1 MVVLA
6 TNIVFILVSVLII
19 SSLIIFL
26 ITGNTP
32 TITTP
37 SKSTEEIVNNLHL
50 KKGEI
55 FVDFGCGFGG
65 FLCKISKK
73 FPETHFV
80 GLENSLLAFIISKI
94 RFLFGAK
101 NIDIKFMNF
110 FDYDLSNV
118 DHVYLWIFV
127 RDLDKLKEK
136 FEKELKKGAKVYLLD
151 FPFTGKEPKNVLKID
166 QSANFGHTLFIYEF

>member
-65 FLCKISKK
+65 FLCKI
-73 FPETHFV
+73 
-80 GLENSLLAFIISKI
+80 
-94 RFLFGAK
+94 
-101 NIDIKFMNF
+101 
-110 FDYDLSNV
+110 
-118 DHVYLWIFV
+118 
-127 RDLDKLKEK
+127 
-136 FEKELKKGAKVYLLD
+136 
-151 FPFTGKEPKNVLKID
+151 
-166 QSANFGHTLFIYEF
+166 

>member
-1 MVVLA
+1 ML
-6 TNIVFILVSVLII
+6 
-19 SSLIIFL
+19 FL

-37 SKSTEEIVNNLHL
+37 SKSTEEIVNDLHL

-80 GLENSLLAFIISKI
+80 GLENSLLAFLISKI
-94 RFLFGAK
+94 RFIFRAE
-101 NIDIKFMNF
+101 NVDIKFMNF
-110 FDYDLSNV
+110 FNYDLSNV

-151 FPFTGKEPKNVLKID
+151 FPFTGKEPKNILKINR
-166 QSANFGHTLFIYEF
+166 SSKFGHTLFTYEF

>member
-65 FLCKISKK
+65 FLCKISKR
-73 FPETHFV
+73 FPETNFV
-80 GLENSLLAFIISKI
+80 GLENSLLAFLISKV
-94 RFLFGAK
+94 RFLFGVK
-101 NIDIKFMNF
+101 NVDIKFMNF

-127 RDLDKLKEK
+127 KDLDKLKEK
-136 FEKELKKGAKVYLLD
+136 FEKELKKGSKVYLLD
-151 FPFTGKEPKNVLKID
+151 FPFAGKEPKNTLKIN
-166 QSANFGHTLFIYEF
+166 QSKSFGHTLFTYES